1 MASGDD
7 ACEVQRADE
16 AVYGLADIVPD
27 AVYQRIGAMLK
38 VLGSY
43 PYYGEEYD
51 PYYKAARPA
60 VGCRVLFVGRYG
72 VYYTVDDDA
81 RIVTVLA
88 IQSSRRNPKSRFGS
102 TSPAM

>member
-1 MASGDD
+1 MARGGD
-7 ACEVQRADE
+7 AYEVQLTDE
-16 AVYGLADIVPD
+16 AVYDLADIVPD
-27 AVYQRIGAMLK
+27 AVYQRVGAMLR

-60 VGCRVLFVGRYG
+60 ADCRVLFVGRYG
-72 VYYTVDDDA
+72 VYYTVDDEA

-88 IQSSRRNPKSRFGS
+88 IEDSRRNPEGRFNFATRG
-102 TSPAM
+102 

>member
-1 MASGDD
+1 MA
-7 ACEVQRADE
+7 
-16 AVYGLADIVPD
+16 ADIVPD
-27 AVYQRIGAMLK
+27 AVYQRVGAMLK